1 MLYFQSKSKKK
12 KWKKKKKDGRQQ
24 ADETS
29 GQNTTAAGADNFA
42 VNVNDD
48 RFAAIYTRPEFNIDP
63 SEQNFKKTKGMESL
77 IGEKQKRVGS
87 HSAEKHAASATSS
100 HNQRQASHPKAKKSK
115 LDPEMTATLKSVKNK
130 WEKNAKKNKKK
141 KKSGV

>member
-1 MLYFQSKSKKK
+1 MYFQSKSKKK

-87 HSAEKHAASATSS
+87 HSAASATSS

-115 LDPEMTATLKSVKNK
+115 LDPEMTATLNSVKNK

-141 KKSGV
+141 KSGV